1 MRKLEHSYFAGTS
14 DKSTWCLPGKKFLV
28 ELLQFE
34 PPYACTLVEERA
46 FKHIKSRVNGF
57 WLIAMQQRLLDITDI
72 KHIGDLPFIKE
83 GSLILNW
90 SFFEMTQFWIVKWQR
105 SH

>member
-1 MRKLEHSYFAGTS
+1 MRKLEHFNFARTS
-14 DKSTWCLPGKKFLV
+14 DKSTWCLPGKKFL
-28 ELLQFE
+28 LE

-105 SH
+105 NH